1 MLVGISMHL
10 TPADKQSMSP
20 TELVSVGDEMDK
32 KYFSAVAHGEEGA
45 SFLQRLQNMWFV
57 TENKDLTDVA
67 KDAEGIAVQLQ
78 TVSFPEDVK
87 SSLNL
92 DVNPCED
99 FYEFACG
106 GWSEANHDSIPAYQT
121 SWALSWDRAQLE
133 IQDKMIDVLQEDQ
146 GPAGTFYRSCVDT
159 DRINEQGWKPLEPWF
174 ELIDKVQ
181 DKESLRSVVVELNKA
196 NLDMFFSWYIDT
208 DSHDNSHNAFFLT
221 QGDVS
226 LPDRSYLL
234 EDSDEM
240 KEHRAT
246 FKERVSSFFKLVG
259 REDHE
264 AEAEKVLAYEKAL
277 AEAMDDRTI
286 AYKEHAKKITW
297 EEVEAMA
304 PAWDWGEWLAGLA
317 KCTTPFNGTPKMCT
331 SDHADILQVGREG
344 GKPLYIRD
352 QAFFPK
358 ISKIIQDTPLDT
370 VKAVMRWKIV
380 NSAASSLST
389 EFEDAMLV
397 WYKDLYGVQERSA
410 RPRKCFYS
418 TTGSVAWASAKLY
431 VDKLFHHANRDA
443 ALAMLE
449 NVRAEFKQ
457 AIPLADWMT
466 PKNRDDAVHKLEEM
480 FFQVGIPTNADNEED
495 WPKRAEALDGKLSE
509 DYFLNG
515 EVSTRMSME
524 RALNKLSKTPERRSW
539 GGSTP
544 LEVNAFYGPKSNGL
558 WIPAGIL
565 QAPFFDANNAD
576 AQNYGSVGTIL
587 GHEMSH
593 GFDDDGRRYDA
604 RGEMKDWWEPA
615 TVEGFKERSKCIS
628 DLFSGYKVMDKEVNG
643 VLTLGEDIAD
653 AGGLKFAYRAF
664 LSADKRS
671 KADERLFFTS
681 FAQTWC
687 EVDRKKSAITSVLTD
702 EHAPGKFRVIGG
714 LTQFKPFADAFQCPE
729 GSPMAPKDDERCHLW

>member
-1 MLVGISMHL
+1 MLVGLAVHS
-10 TPADKQSMSP
+10 TPR
-20 TELVSVGDEMDK
+20 TNELVSVGDDMDK
-32 KYFSAVAHGEEGA
+32 RYFSAVAHGDEGD
-45 SFLQRLQNMWFV
+45 SFLKKLQNMWFV
-57 TENKDLTDVA
+57 TSNKGLDGIA
-67 KDAEGIAVQLQ
+67 KDAEGIAATLQ
-78 TVSFPEDVK
+78 TAAFPEDVK
-87 SSLNL
+87 KNINL
-92 DVNPCED
+92 EVNPCDD

-106 GWSEANHDSIPAYQT
+106 GWSEENHDSIPAFQT

-133 IQDKMIDVLQEDQ
+133 IQDKMIEVLEKDD
-146 GPAGTFYRSCVDT
+146 GPAGMYYKSCANI

-174 ELIDKVQ
+174 DLIDTVK
-181 DKESLRSVVVELNKA
+181 DADSLLNVVVEFNKA
-196 NLDMFFSWYIDT
+196 NLDMFFSWYVDT
-208 DSHDNSHNAFFLT
+208 DSHDNSQNAFFLT
-221 QGDVS
+221 QGDIS
-226 LPDRSYLL
+226 MPDRSYLL
-234 EDSDEM
+234 EDSEEM
-240 KEHRAT
+240 KEHRKIFEDRISA
-246 FKERVSSFFKLVG
+246 FFKLVG
-259 REDHE
+259 REEHE
-264 AEAEKVLAYEKAL
+264 AEAKKVLEYEIAL
-277 AEAMDDRTI
+277 ANALDDHTV
-286 AYKEHAKKITW
+286 AYKQHAKVISW
-297 EEVEAMA
+297 EEVEKLT
-304 PAWDWGEWLAGLA
+304 PNWPWKEWLTGLA
-317 KCTTPFNGTPKMCT
+317 KCTEPFNGTPKMCT
-331 SDHADILQVGREG
+331 DDHPAITEVGTPQ

-352 QAFFPK
+352 PDFFPK
-358 ISKIIQDTPLDT
+358 LNTMIKDTPMET
-370 VKAVMRWKIV
+370 VRAVMRWKVV

-389 EFEDAMLV
+389 EFEDTMLE

-431 VDKLFHHANRDA
+431 VDKLFHHENRDA

-449 NVRAEFKQ
+449 KVRGQFKL
-457 AIPLADWMT
+457 AIPHADWMT
-466 PKNRDDAVHKLEEM
+466 PKNRDDAIHKLEEM
-480 FFQVGIPTNADNEED
+480 FFQVGIPTDAENEEA
-495 WPKRAEALDGKLSE
+495 WPKRANALDGKLTD
-509 DYFLNG
+509 DYFHNG
-515 EVSTRMSME
+515 EVSTRLSLE
-524 RALNKLSKTPERRSW
+524 RALNKLTRTPKRRAW

-565 QAPFFDANNAD
+565 QAPFFDAANSD

-628 DLFSGYKVMDKEVNG
+628 DLFSSYKVMDKEVNG

-664 LSADKRS
+664 MDEQRS
-671 KADERLFFTS
+671 QSDERLFFTA

-729 GSPMAPKDDERCHLW
+729 GSPMAPKDSDRCHLW